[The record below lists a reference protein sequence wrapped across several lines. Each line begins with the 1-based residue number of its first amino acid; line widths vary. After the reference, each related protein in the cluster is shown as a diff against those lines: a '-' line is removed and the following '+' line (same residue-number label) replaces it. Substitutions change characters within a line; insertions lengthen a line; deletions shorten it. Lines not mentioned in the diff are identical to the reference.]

1 MIIKTGTDLSYLN
14 YGNENLTGQITLS
27 QVVTANDVTDMRYM
41 YANCPNITS
50 VTAYEYS
57 DRIDVTYIAYSYSS
71 SYIDDNVEFAYRFN
85 YAAYTYTNVVT
96 KFEQPKTGFVKNMS
110 HMFAN
115 CYSLTEANL
124 AYMDFS
130 DCTNMQGM
138 FDNCYNLQT
147 VVFGRYA
154 CNALLHLQDIFS
166 GCYSLDRVYVPFEL
180 KDDVENIIGHA
191 GLHSYFYNANYNI
204 EDTLPKI
211 TTSYYFDEVS
221 VVCTYTTLTVN
232 NIGAFIVE
240 ADFDYHNSN
249 ICVLDIYANSHEY
262 PQYQLMFSYT
272 TETPKGRSSLEL
284 SDIGGPFSYRFVQEN
299 NYNLRAGLSVI
310 VNDEKQPVKDVFLD
324 IDNSSYSKY
333 IDLYAYLIYFSDN
346 ENGVPGGQT
355 YYTNQNQAKSKIIAN
370 TYNWLF
376 SDINRVKYL
385 DTQTFAHTY
394 SYEPSFD
401 SYAYVTYKDPITD
414 TYSGIYGT
422 LLTLNNELDD
432 NTGLHSEYPINVGY
446 VYTYCFN
453 E

>member
-14 YGNENLTGQITLS
+14 YGNEDLTGQITLS
-27 QVVTANDVTDMRYM
+27 QVVTAKDVTDMRYM

-71 SYIDDNVEFAYRFN
+71 SYIDDNVKIAYKFN

-96 KFEQPKTGFVKNMS
+96 KFEQPKTGFVKDMN

-115 CYSLTEANL
+115 CYGLTEANL

-211 TTSYYFDEVS
+211 TTSYYFDKVS

-249 ICVLDIYANSHEY
+249 VCILDIYGNGVNDPDY
-262 PQYQLMFSYT
+262 KLMLSYT
-272 TETPKGRSSLEL
+272 TKTPTNNDALEL
-284 SDIGGPFSYRFVQEN
+284 SDITEPFSERFILSNE
-299 NYNLRAGLSVI
+299 YNLKADLSVM
-310 VNDEKQPVKDVFLD
+310 VNNEKLCLKNAILT
-324 IDNSSYSKY
+324 IDNQNDSRY
-333 IDLYAYLIYFSDN
+333 IDIYAYLIYFPDI
-346 ENGVPGGQT
+346 ENAHPISP
-355 YYTNQNQAKSKIIAN
+355 YTNTYLSQSKIIAD
-370 TYNWLF
+370 TYNWFF
-376 SDINRVKYL
+376 SDIKRVKYL
-385 DTQTFAHTY
+385 DPTTFTHTY
-394 SYEPSFD
+394 SYETSFD
-401 SYAYVTYKDPITD
+401 TYAYVTYKVPGTD
-414 TYSGIYGT
+414 AHFGIYGT

-432 NTGLHSEYPINVGY
+432 NYEGGQTEYPVSVGY
-446 VYTYCFN
+446 MYTYYYN